1 MLPKKGGSTMRAG
14 RKPGSTGPAMRIGTA
29 IVWALVAADLILV
42 LWVFLT
48 SLRGS
53 NDILGHPFGLPT
65 HPHMGNYSKALKDG
79 GFGQAAVNSVINATV
94 SSALAIALAAP
105 CAYVLARRRTRTSS
119 TLTMLFAMGLGVPGQ
134 VLIVPMFIGL
144 AKANLVDTHTGLIIA
159 YTGLAMPFTVFLLT
173 GFFAGVP
180 AVLEEA
186 AVIDGAKAV
195 RTFLQVVVPVA
206 RGGLITAFLLQFI
219 GAWNE
224 TLFALVLTHSQ
235 NKITLPVA
243 LNDFIATQQ
252 LNGLD
257 YGTMFAGVCIILAP
271 MLALFSWLGTR
282 IIQGMTVGIGK

>member
-1 MLPKKGGSTMRAG
+1 MHTR
-14 RKPGSTGPAMRIGTA
+14 RKAQGPAMRISTG
-29 IVWALVAADLILV
+29 IVWVIVAADIV
-42 LWVFLT
+42 LLAWVALT

-53 NDILGHPFGLPT
+53 SDILHQPFGLPT
-65 HPHMGNYSKALKDG
+65 QPKIGNYGKAFNDG
-79 GFGQAAVNSVINATV
+79 GFGQAALNSLINATV

-159 YTGLAMPFTVFLLT
+159 YTGLAMPFTVYLLT

-186 AVIDGAKAV
+186 AVIDGANAV
-195 RTFLQVVVPVA
+195 RTFLQVIVPVA

-235 NKITLPVA
+235 DKITLPVA
-243 LNDFIATQQ
+243 LNDFLQTQQ
-252 LNGLD
+252 FNGLD
-257 YGTMFAGVCIILAP
+257 YGTMFAGICIILVP

>member
-1 MLPKKGGSTMRAG
+1 MPAMTVATSRGPRQ
-14 RKPGSTGPAMRIGTA
+14 GPAMRIGTG
-29 IVWALVAADLILV
+29 IVWVFVGADVLLLV
-42 LWVFLT
+42 WVAMT
-48 SLRGS
+48 SLRPS
-53 NDILGHPFGLPT
+53 NDILRHPFGLPT
-65 HPHMGNYSKALKDG
+65 SPKLGNYGKAFSDG
-79 GFGQAAVNSVINATV
+79 GFGQAAFNSLINATV

-105 CAYVLARRRTRTSS
+105 CAYVLARRRSRVSS
-119 TLTMLFAMGLGVPGQ
+119 TLTMTFAMGLGVPGQ
-134 VLIVPMFIGL
+134 VLIVPMFVGL
-144 AKANLVDTHTGLIIA
+144 AKANLVDTHTGLIIV
-159 YTGLAMPFTVFLLT
+159 YTGLAMPFTVYLLT

-186 AVIDGAKAV
+186 AVIDGANAV
-195 RTFLQVVVPVA
+195 RTFLQVIVPIA

-235 NKITLPVA
+235 DKITLPVA

-257 YGTMFAGVCIILAP
+257 YGTMFAGICIILAP
-271 MLALFSWLGTR
+271 MIALFSWLGTR

>member
-1 MLPKKGGSTMRAG
+1 MRV
-14 RKPGSTGPAMRIGTA
+14 GTA
-29 IVWALVAADLILV
+29 IVWTIVAADLAL
-42 LWVFLT
+42 LAWVAVT
-48 SLRGS
+48 SLRPS
-53 NDILGHPFGLPT
+53 RDILHHPFGLPT
-65 HPHMGNYSKALKDG
+65 TPKLSNYSTAIHDG
-79 GFGQAAVNSVINATV
+79 GFGQAALNSVINATV

-105 CAYVLARRRTRTSS
+105 CAYALARRRTRTSS
-119 TLTMLFAMGLGVPGQ
+119 ALTMAFAMGLGVPGQ

-144 AKANLVDTHTGLIIA
+144 AKANLVDTHTGLIIV
-159 YTGLAMPFTVFLLT
+159 YTGLAMPFTVYLLT

-186 AVIDGAKAV
+186 AVIDGAKPL
-195 RTFLQVVVPVA
+195 RTFLQVIVPVA

-243 LNDFIATQQ
+243 LNDFLATQQ
-252 LNGLD
+252 MNGLD
-257 YGTMFAGVCIILAP
+257 YGTMFAGICIILVP
-271 MLALFSWLGTR
+271 MLALFTWLGTR

>member
-1 MLPKKGGSTMRAG
+1 MAATR
-14 RKPGSTGPAMRIGTA
+14 RKAQGPAMRIGTC
-29 IVWALVAADLILV
+29 IVWVVVAADIIL
-42 LWVFLT
+42 LGWVALT

-53 NDILGHPFGLPT
+53 TDILHHPFGLPT
-65 HPHMGNYSKALKDG
+65 HPHPGNYAKAIRDG
-79 GFGQAAVNSVINATV
+79 GFGTAALNSVVNATV

-119 TLTMLFAMGLGVPGQ
+119 ALTMGFAMGLGVPGQ

-144 AKANLVDTHTGLIIA
+144 AQVNLVDTHTGLIIV
-159 YTGLAMPFTVFLLT
+159 YTGLAMPFTVYLLT

-186 AVIDGAKAV
+186 AVIDGASAI
-195 RTFLQVVVPVA
+195 RTFLQIIVPVA

-235 NKITLPVA
+235 DKITLPVA
-243 LNDFIATQQ
+243 LNEFIATQQ
-252 LNGLD
+252 MNGLD
-257 YGTMFAGVCIILAP
+257 YGTMFAGICIILGP